1 MGQREEY
8 VKVLQSTD
16 EKLRIEQII
25 ERFPKEYS
33 RNPGNYR
40 TALGK
45 LCEEG
50 YVIKHD
56 EHSPYLYSWAGKEYF
71 VSQKKLKN
79 MKKKTKDNAESEKE
93 DEEENKVHLEEL
105 VLRALMPVDR
115 KPITEKEI
123 SSLIKEKHFSYHA
136 CLKRLEKKEY
146 ISIIKKGHT
155 NYYSLIREPIR
166 IVYTAD
172 GNKSID
178 LVATLKNYRD
188 DLSSLYML
196 KSKIDFNLLR
206 LKKVSGLD
214 LTENKT
220 KRKATFSDHTELKEK
235 LRKNITDD
243 NRRKVFAW
251 IVNEWGGVKGD
262 TSIFIKAFDEAPK
275 EKEKILESFARL
287 NTRVASWS
295 KILSF
300 LYPYDYFI
308 YDARVAFT
316 LDFLLGGT
324 KFPVPDGFNSVVN
337 KHVEGRR
344 QPTLDEYN
352 KYCSQIKDIHS
363 KLWPKGN
370 EKDKPY
376 LTEMLLFALLND
388 VGFRMSIPNN
398 FKLVF

>member
-1 MGQREEY
+1 MGQREEF

-71 VSQKKLKN
+71 VPQKKLEN

-105 VLRALMPVDR
+105 VLRALMSAER
-115 KPITEKEI
+115 KTMTEKEI
-123 SSLIKEKHFSYHA
+123 SSLIKEEHSSCYV

-188 DLSSLYML
+188 DLESLYML
-196 KSKIDFNLLR
+196 KGGTSFKLEFLQDELDWGSSDEEEKEKADFQDQLN
-206 LKKVSGLD
+206 
-214 LTENKT
+214 
-220 KRKATFSDHTELKEK
+220 LKEELCNK
-235 LRKNITDD
+235 ITDK
-243 NRRKVFAW
+243 NRGKVFAW
-251 IVNEWGGVKGD
+251 IVNEWGRVKGD

-324 KFPVPDGFNSVVN
+324 KFPVPDGVNSVVN